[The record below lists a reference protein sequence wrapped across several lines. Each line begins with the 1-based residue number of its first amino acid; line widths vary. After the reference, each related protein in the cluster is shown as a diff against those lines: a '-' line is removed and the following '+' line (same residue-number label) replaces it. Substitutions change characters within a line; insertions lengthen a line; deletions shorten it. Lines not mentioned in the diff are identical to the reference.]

1 MSVHGTNGDLCNPKM
16 IFWCLYLPLGTGIL
30 SNNLTG
36 LLPFISPS
44 STNPPLRST
53 RLKDP
58 FPLSTVPFGSK
69 DTKIGVASRSKS
81 KFGGNAIGSCRGL
94 EVLLSLMMMSSFK
107 RKGLFKSSLAG
118 NLSAAE
124 ARQLSM
130 KLLTS
135 ASLTLER
142 ATGFTPCS
150 YAIIAPFIYNKK
162 ELSGYF

>member
-1 MSVHGTNGDLCNPKM
+1 M
-16 IFWCLYLPLGTGIL
+16 GTGIL

-36 LLPFISPS
+36 LLPLISPS
-44 STNPPLRST
+44 NTNPPLRST

-69 DTKIGVASRSKS
+69 DTKIGVASRSRS
-81 KFGGNAIGSCRGL
+81 KFGGNAIGSCTGL
-94 EVLLSLMMMSSFK
+94 EVLSLMIMSSFM

-124 ARQLSM
+124 ARQLFM

-142 ATGFTPCS
+142 ATGFIPCN
-150 YAIIAPFIYNKK
+150 YTIIAPFIYNKK
-162 ELSGYF
+162 ELSGYFLANS